1 MEVFAGEASC
11 ASVPDFRAV
20 QPRRLCCVSCVF
32 CPGHWSTKGSAGAS
46 TSSCPLFAG
55 QEEEDEPDSV
65 SVCQQQSCCPIPMPN
80 PQQQSL
86 ACVCFVPAV
95 DV

>member
-20 QPRRLCCVSCVF
+20 QLRKVCCVSCTF
-32 CPGHWSTKGSAGAS
+32 CLGCWSSKGSAG
-46 TSSCPLFAG
+46 TLPFSCPLFAG
-55 QEEEDEPDSV
+55 EEEEDEPDSV
-65 SVCQQQSCCPIPMPN
+65 SVCQQQSCCPIPTPN
-80 PQQQSL
+80 PQQRSL
-86 ACVCFVPAV
+86 ACMCFVPAV